1 MSENNTVFLLVS
13 KVFWEI
19 SDGAMVGLDKYF
31 IEIMLPQELAL
42 AGKVQALV
50 TMLQVRIPQML
61 LILSCSRIEKTKNKL
76 IPTSTTFLQM
86 KPSIHGKTKL

>member
-1 MSENNTVFLLVS
+1 MWSHNQMSKTNTVFLMVS
-13 KVFWEI
+13 NGFWEI

-42 AGKVQALV
+42 AGKVLALV

-61 LILSCSRIEKTKNKL
+61 LILSCSRTEKNKE
-76 IPTSTTFLQM
+76 
-86 KPSIHGKTKL
+86 